1 MLIHKPL
8 WRDEEIRC
16 LHYILPD
23 KPWHAKVSD
32 DDTGEFA
39 KSHRWWWDSLEQLGQ
54 EMKGD
59 TEDWMLV
66 LANVAQ

>member
-8 WRDEEIRC
+8 WSDEDIRC

-23 KPWHAKVSD
+23 KPWKARVSE

-39 KSHRWWWDSLEQLGQ
+39 KSHRWWWDRLEQLGR
-54 EMKGD
+54 EMKGE
-59 TEDWMLV
+59 TESWKLV
-66 LANVAQ
+66 LANVG